1 VSASAAE
8 RTGFTA
14 QERTVFALVGAV
26 SILAVGARIASHSAT
41 LTFAVA
47 AVAVAGLAY
56 ILGEATEQAGKAA
69 GPRVAALL
77 NASLGNLPE
86 LVIVVLTI
94 RAGLLDVARASI
106 AGSVLGN
113 VLLILGFSL
122 LVGGL
127 RHGTLRFNSRTA
139 SVDASMLTLAV
150 VALGVPTL
158 FSHLSGTTVHDEKL
172 VSDFTAGVMLVLYVA
187 YLVFSFQRPS
197 DRSSAPEGLRWTVQ
211 GAVVVLCV
219 TAAATGV
226 LSEILVSAIKPTIED
241 TGIGQQF
248 IGLIIVPIV
257 GNVAEHLAAVKVAAG
272 GDVEFAMGISF
283 NSGLQVALGVT
294 GLAVL
299 VSPLFGPSLTIVF
312 PPLQIGLLAAA
323 AVMAAILAGD
333 GEANWLE
340 GLQLISIYAL
350 AAIAFWFL

>member
-1 VSASAAE
+1 VS
-8 RTGFTA
+8 
-14 QERTVFALVGAV
+14 V
-26 SILAVGARIASHSAT
+26 LAVGARVASLSAT
-41 LTFAVA
+41 VTFIVA
-47 AVAVAGLAY
+47 GVAVAGLAY
-56 ILGEATEQAGKAA
+56 VLGQATDQAGKAA
-69 GPRVAALL
+69 GPRLAALL

-127 RHGTLRFNSRTA
+127 RTGPLRFNARVI

-150 VALGVPTL
+150 VALGLPTL
-158 FSHLSGTTVHDEKL
+158 FSHLSGTTAHDERL
-172 VSDFTAGVMLVLYVA
+172 VSDYTAGVMLLLYAA
-187 YLVFSFQRPS
+187 YLVFTFQRPS
-197 DRSSAPEGLRWTVQ
+197 DRPEAAVGLRWTVR
-211 GAVVVLCV
+211 GAVAVQSV
-219 TAAATGV
+219 TALATGV

-241 TGIGQQF
+241 TGISQQF

-272 GDVEFAMGISF
+272 GDIDFAMGISF

-299 VSPLFGPSLTIVF
+299 VSPLFGSSLTIVF
-312 PPLQIGLLAAA
+312 PPMQIALLGAA
-323 AVMAAILAGD
+323 AVMAGILAGD

-340 GLQLISIYAL
+340 GLELICIYVL